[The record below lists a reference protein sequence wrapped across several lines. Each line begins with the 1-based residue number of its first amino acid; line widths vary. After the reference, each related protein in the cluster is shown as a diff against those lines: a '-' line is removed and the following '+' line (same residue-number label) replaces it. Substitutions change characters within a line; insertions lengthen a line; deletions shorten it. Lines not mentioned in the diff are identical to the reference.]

1 MAEYNT
7 GLNWSTD
14 IFVDCYNSIKYQ
26 DQPNLNLVS
35 NLRND
40 LFSILSIPSRSETS
54 RSKLIDESTPVKF
67 SNGNE
72 FRLNKEFI
80 ESSIYL
86 STELN
91 IDEIL
96 TAELLYNSTKLSY
109 EKGTTF
115 IDGGRLAFFTRL
127 QLILNILG
135 YLISSNNLSLI
146 VNENYDAFFNNLL
159 ISFQKIYEML
169 EKINDLI
176 DKQKVTND
184 INNLSFI
191 NTINYI
197 KAQLFNSHEVLGQ
210 IYFSLVDTYFEQF
223 GSLKYYTKI
232 VDHVSKTLNDNDIL
246 IVHYLPGLMKFI
258 TTLSDIQELEVFR
271 LHKQIVTKLN
281 NEYDKVVSEESVDLS
296 KSNLKG
302 FEIVLDF
309 VMLTSFIPW
318 CKLSESR
325 TNAIDF
331 KDDILIYI
339 EMCISCGATE
349 VLLCYTADTSNYKTS
364 ELLDWSNLYD
374 FRSLLQMNFP
384 RLSPSKFIYTNSDDL
399 TNLVSLRPQEFE
411 NINALLD
418 ISNYK
423 VSEDFNQNLLA
434 PFFHIFFNYFIS
446 NAAIILTLLRDNEED
461 FLLSSINRKQLENEE
476 KISKNDEGIDND
488 KDGDRHDNKKDFAN
502 KSNGNDLGID
512 LDEIATRSD
521 LERFYLAFVYTYNNR
536 QELCS
541 LFWSNDEITNDIMGF
556 ISWGLSNNTSPLIS
570 ATFCLLLGSLAS
582 SGDEA
587 AIKIWEILVNK
598 NATAASASGS
608 LKKSDFSK
616 ISIDSIIDSLN
627 YYLESL
633 NANFEQD
640 LNYQA
645 KLQQKKQE
653 ILFSS
658 SFNNTDN
665 NTESDDY
672 PLDKVLIEL
681 SEDSVV
687 FISGFIQLISSI
699 VGNLSST
706 NERSKE
712 IKNIA
717 FSRFSPVIC
726 AFLKFD
732 NIITVSKNI
741 QSNNNLFT
749 VTNGPNNSKTSDS
762 SNVLVNDDN
771 RVIIVNLLL
780 NLLSDFVNN
789 EESFTIRYKV
799 WNIIDRWISQSMN
812 EGDSSKTNNSKYN
825 GGNYLNLSNQLN
837 GFSNNQQSQSRLKY
851 PNKRTVT
858 MKQGFQLCLTRLSV
872 VGNFTKLVSHLLK
885 PLERESQ
892 KAFTSYR
899 LLYPADLG
907 AGYRYNNKIGIWPYV
922 EYLLLEVFAK
932 SDDLPNKKDQYN
944 LKLSLVGLIECSLSE
959 IDWVFLNDV
968 APNMI
973 NNLKNLDNI
982 VDSLSPSNP
991 LTYQLFIKLHHSLA
1005 VMNYLFDE
1013 KVYKS
1018 LFNIIS
1024 IGTES
1029 INENESLSIL
1039 VDKCLTILCKA
1050 LELQD
1055 TFIHRLL
1062 PILKIQEIQSF
1073 NGSNSA
1079 GFGTSMSLALSA
1091 PKSVF
1096 DNIYYPKNIGTNG
1109 ISDFFE
1115 IFLFNLATI
1124 AHFALYVSSPQLSI
1138 ANSAIRILHKIC
1150 QSPFFIAKVEH
1161 NSADPLLNK
1170 NRLLTVFESIDESVK
1185 IQFSFIQQIER
1196 YIEDYSD
1203 LQVKFSILQ
1212 FLIDNLQQSI
1222 GEPGVSHFL
1231 LGYEIRGG
1239 NLFLNDSKSKN
1250 TLLKSLLKSLSTSL
1264 DLISEIDYNNGNIHI
1279 IDAAPAELSS
1289 KILEI
1294 FVKLCHDPISSNM
1307 TLNYLR
1313 NYNLESNDLFAKLID
1328 CQPKIDPNTIWS
1340 NSKFEGDLQDGKMN
1354 SFIQDS
1360 LAPRALL
1367 SFINHRNL
1375 ILQYLSLEFLNISQ
1389 QRAIIKK
1396 DSYIDLLLN
1405 GNEFLNGSPKVLN
1418 FLDVLNFKF
1427 FNFEIYKYEI
1437 FDGKYNLAL
1446 ILEEMTKNK
1455 LLTDIL
1461 DRSVLENLYKFIC
1474 KNANGQLQ
1482 GRESKILFSQD
1493 VMDEC
1498 SKITEFLTKY
1508 IITIELKDVQLSCLH
1523 SWTQLIQVLVSDGDM
1538 PISKKSNLILEI
1550 FQIILP
1556 KINDYLGQ
1564 DISFSEE
1571 FISLCVLLFDLYEQE
1586 SLSITQEND
1595 KVSLYMDRLIPL
1607 FKTCI
1612 NGIMSSNSTPDLR
1625 SDLYVLVNKFL
1636 QKSFKNDGLIK
1647 QIIVIIKLIDS
1658 KFIDIISNDSI
1669 CAEGAPRITSLL
1681 LLESLIHLSSNNK
1694 VNFILELMVKNN
1706 SLSLLVRS
1714 LKRTDEML
1722 SHYSES
1728 SSLKNGIDTLLYE
1741 LTAFKSTLYFLI
1753 RVAQTRLGSS
1763 QLIQNEIFSIIKQCK
1778 FLSIDPD
1785 LGLELKINELNG
1797 NDKSIYIS
1805 LSLDTPISLIDV
1817 NKHHTSE
1824 KDNKI
1829 SFFEFLVPIFQLISA
1844 VLLSMG
1850 PSYKPSIIQAKD
1862 LLHHFNRLVVGIMKR
1877 DVLIENK
1884 KILSAKYQE
1893 DTISYVGLKDLVQL
1907 IVLLDSLV
1915 NYESDDKE

>member
-1 MAEYNT
+1 MTRYNT
-7 GLNWSTD
+7 DLNWSTD

-26 DQPNLNLVS
+26 DQLNLNLIS

-40 LFSILSIPSRSETS
+40 LFHILNIPSKSDIS
-54 RSKLIDESTPVKF
+54 RNKLIDESNPVKF
-67 SNGNE
+67 SNGDE

-91 IDEIL
+91 IDEVL

-115 IDGGRLAFFTRL
+115 IDSGRLAYFTRL

-135 YLISSNNLSLI
+135 YLISSKNLHL
-146 VNENYDAFFNNLL
+146 VVYENYDEFFSNLL
-159 ISFQKIYEML
+159 LSFQNVYEML

-176 DKQKVTND
+176 DKQKVTDD

-197 KAQLFNSHEVLGQ
+197 KSQLFNCHEVLGQ
-210 IYFSLVDTYFEQF
+210 IYFSLVDTYFERF
-223 GSLKYYTKI
+223 GTLKYYGEI
-232 VDHVSKTLNDNDIL
+232 VDHISKTIHDNDIL
-246 IVHYLPGLMKFI
+246 IVHYLPGLLRFI
-258 TTLSDIQELEVFR
+258 TNLHEMPDVEVFQF
-271 LHKQIVTKLN
+271 HKQIVTRLSS
-281 NEYDKVVSEESVDLS
+281 EYDKVVSDESVDLS

-302 FEIVLDF
+302 FEMVLNF
-309 VMLTSFIPW
+309 MMLTCFIPW

-325 TNAIDF
+325 TNSIDF
-331 KDDILIYI
+331 KDDILRYI
-339 EMCISCGATE
+339 EMYISCGVTE
-349 VLLCYTADTSNYKTS
+349 VLLCYAADTSNYKTT

-374 FRSLLQMNFP
+374 FRSLLQTNFP
-384 RLSPSKFIYTNSDDL
+384 RLSPAKFIYTNSDDL
-399 TNLVSLRPQEFE
+399 TNLVNLRPQEFE
-411 NINALLD
+411 NVNKLLD
-418 ISNYK
+418 VSNYK

-434 PFFHIFFNYFIS
+434 PFFHIFFNNFIS

-461 FLLSSINRKQLENEE
+461 FLLSSINKKQLENDE
-476 KISKNDEGIDND
+476 KISKGDEAIEND
-488 KDGDRHDNKKDFAN
+488 KDGDRHDTKKFSPT
-502 KSNGNDLGID
+502 KSNGNDQGID

-541 LFWSNDEITNDIMGF
+541 LFWSNEEITNDIIGF
-556 ISWGLSNNTSPLIS
+556 VTWGLSNNTSPLIS
-570 ATFCLLLGSLAS
+570 ATFCLLLGSLTS

-587 AIKIWEILVNK
+587 AIKIWEILVN
-598 NATAASASGS
+598 NNGSATNASGT
-608 LKKSDFSK
+608 LKKDFSK

-627 YYLESL
+627 YYIESL
-633 NANFEQD
+633 NENFEQD

-645 KLQQKKQE
+645 KLQQKRQE
-653 ILFSS
+653 FLFSS

-665 NTESDDY
+665 TNESDNY
-672 PLDKVLIEL
+672 PLNKVLIEL

-687 FISGFIQLISSI
+687 FISGFMQLISSI

-717 FSRFSPVIC
+717 FTRFSPIIRS
-726 AFLKFD
+726 FLKFD
-732 NIITVSKNI
+732 NIITVTRSI
-741 QSNNNLFT
+741 QSSNNSFT
-749 VTNGPNNSKTSDS
+749 VSNGSNNSKTTDS
-762 SNVLVNDDN
+762 LNVLVNDDN
-771 RVIIVNLLL
+771 RVILVNLLL
-780 NLLSDFVNN
+780 NLLTDFVKN
-789 EESFTIRYKV
+789 EENLAIRYKV

-812 EGDSSKTNNSKYN
+812 EGDSSKANNSKYS
-825 GGNYLNLSNQLN
+825 GGNFINLSNSLN
-837 GFSNNQQSQSRLKY
+837 GISNNIQSQSRLKY

-858 MKQGFQLCLTRLSV
+858 MRQGFQFCLTRLSL
-872 VGNFTKLVSHLLK
+872 VGNFTKLVSHLLR
-885 PLERESQ
+885 PLETESQ
-892 KAFTSYR
+892 KAFTAYK

-907 AGYRYNNKIGIWPYV
+907 AGYRYNNQIGIWPYV
-922 EYLLLEVFAK
+922 EYLLLEVFSK
-932 SDDLPNKKDQYN
+932 SDDLPNKNDQYN
-944 LKLSLVGLIECSLSE
+944 LQLSLVSLIESSLSE

-968 APNMI
+968 APNII

-991 LTYQLFIKLHHSLA
+991 ITYQLFIKLHHTLA
-1005 VMNYLFDE
+1005 VLNYLFDE

-1029 INENESLSIL
+1029 INENEGLSIL
-1039 VDKCLTILCKA
+1039 VDKCLTILDKV
-1050 LELQD
+1050 LEVQD

-1062 PILKIQEIQSF
+1062 PILKSEKIQSF
-1073 NGSNSA
+1073 SGSSSA

-1091 PKSVF
+1091 PKSVY
-1096 DNIYYPKNIGTNG
+1096 DNIYYPKSIGTNG
-1109 ISDFFE
+1109 ISDFYE
-1115 IFLFNLATI
+1115 IFLFNLASI

-1138 ANSAIRILHKIC
+1138 ANSAIKILHKISL
-1150 QSPFFIAKVEH
+1150 SPFFIARVEH

-1196 YIEDYSD
+1196 YIEDYDD

-1239 NLFLNDSKSKN
+1239 NLFLNDSRSKN
-1250 TLLKSLLKSLSTSL
+1250 TLLKSLLKSLSSSL

-1294 FVKLCHDPISSNM
+1294 FVKLCHDPISSNI

-1340 NSKFEGDLQDGKMN
+1340 NVKFQGDLQDGKMN

-1405 GNEFLNGSPKVLN
+1405 GNEFLNGSPKILN

-1427 FNFEIYKYEI
+1427 FNFEIHKYEL
-1437 FDGKYNLAL
+1437 FNGKYNLPL
-1446 ILEEMTKNK
+1446 ILEQMTKNK
-1455 LLTDIL
+1455 LLTHVL
-1461 DRSVLENLYKFIC
+1461 DTSVLENLYKIIC

-1482 GRESKILFSQD
+1482 NKESKISFSQE
-1493 VMDEC
+1493 VMDEG

-1508 IITIELKDVQLSCLH
+1508 IISIELKNVQLSCLH

-1538 PISKKSNLILEI
+1538 SLTRKSNLILEI

-1586 SLSITQEND
+1586 SSSVTQEND
-1595 KVSLYMDRLIPL
+1595 KVSLYIDRLIPL

-1636 QKSFKNDGLIK
+1636 QKSFKNNDLIK
-1647 QIIVIIKLIDS
+1647 QIIMIIKLVDS

-1681 LLESLIHLSSNNK
+1681 LLESLIHLSSSNK
-1694 VNFILELMVKNN
+1694 VNFILELMIKNN

-1714 LKRTDEML
+1714 IKRTDEML
-1722 SHYSES
+1722 SHYSDS

-1753 RVAQTRLGSS
+1753 RIAQTRLGSS

-1785 LGLELKINELNG
+1785 LGLDLKINELSG
-1797 NDKSIYIS
+1797 NSKSIYIS

-1817 NKHHTSE
+1817 NKHHTLE

-1862 LLHHFNRLVVGIMKR
+1862 LLHHFDRLVVGVMKR
-1877 DVLIENK
+1877 DVLIENTQ
-1884 KILSAKYQE
+1884 IQSQKYQE
-1893 DTISYVGLKDLVQL
+1893 DSISYVGLKDLVQL

-1915 NYESDDKE
+1915 NYESNDKN